1 LLNLSEAQK
10 EAIRQAA
17 KIELCLKLYE
27 EFAQNNIKI
36 VDKNGE
42 KVSFLHNEIQKKI
55 NQTVK
60 QLRADN
66 KPVRI
71 IILKARQEGVST
83 NEQGRMIY
91 NTTTKS
97 NRTGL
102 IVAHEQ
108 PATAKIFEKARYMY
122 NNLPEG
128 FKPLTRASNAREL
141 IFDTPTGYKGTE
153 RGLNSKISIQVA
165 GDVGI
170 GRGDT
175 LYYVHL
181 SEFAFWPA
189 PEGKEPKKQL
199 AGILQAVPKT
209 AETEVVIESTA
220 NGYNDFKELWDD
232 AVAGN
237 NEWTPLFFAWWAM
250 KDYQMPC
257 TDEEYEKLLNGLS
270 KAHREYIEG
279 IVKLYELTKHQ
290 IKWYLWTLK
299 NDCNG
304 DWNMMK
310 QENPSTPEEAFISTG
325 SPVFDN
331 EKVQARIEY
340 LRKKYEKQP
349 PKKGRFHFEWNDPE
363 TQDYIKKESI
373 KWVDDH
379 NGIITIYE
387 DKKDNYP
394 YVIGGDTKGEGR
406 DKYAGTVI
414 NNVTGNRCAVLH
426 MQATNS
432 KPYTWQMY
440 CMGLYFN
447 EALIGIEMNF
457 NTAPIEELTRL
468 KYPRQ
473 YVRQKYDDFTKA
485 AEKKYGWKTDG
496 NTRPLIIDKEVGLI
510 ENNIDLF
517 NDITML
523 SECLTFV
530 HDKDGR
536 PDAMS
541 GKHDDVLL
549 SDMIAAEIR
558 TQQRFSVMD
567 TFKPDLS
574 GISPDALQDYYNA
587 TLEGKRHLLEQWG
600 RGKEQVVGKQGELT
614 IIKRNGK
621 RVYV

>member
-17 KIELCLKLYE
+17 KRELSLRSYE
-27 EFAQNNIKI
+27 EFAKNNIKI
-36 VDKNGE
+36 VDKTGNQ
-42 KVSFLHNEIQKKI
+42 VPFVHNDIQKKI
-55 NQTVK
+55 NDTVNR
-60 QLRADN
+60 LRATG

-485 AEKKYGWKTDG
+485 VEKKYGWKTDG
-496 NTRPLIIDKEVGLI
+496 NTRPLIIDKEIDLI

-530 HDKDGR
+530 YIDGR

-541 GKHDDVLL
+541 GKHDDVLF
-549 SDMIAAEIR
+549 SDMIGNEIR
-558 TQQRFSVMD
+558 TQQRFTVTD

-587 TLEGKRHLLEQWG
+587 TPEGKRHLLEQWG